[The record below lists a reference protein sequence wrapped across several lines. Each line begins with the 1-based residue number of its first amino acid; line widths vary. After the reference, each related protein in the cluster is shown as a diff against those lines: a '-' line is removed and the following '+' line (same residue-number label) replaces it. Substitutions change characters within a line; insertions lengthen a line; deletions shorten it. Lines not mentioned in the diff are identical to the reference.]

1 MSARKLD
8 SLNAL
13 PRQQVNVETRQTRL
27 DLSPDSVVI
36 RRDGIQF
43 RSVTAFAA
51 WTEMTVTLVSP
62 RDHGKV
68 NCNGVVVECRGDRHT
83 GYLVSLVLTGL
94 SRQSQERLNMLAYS
108 SPA

>member
-1 MSARKLD
+1 MPATRESGALD
-8 SLNAL
+8 SKAATLMLGAEGV
-13 PRQQVNVETRQTRL
+13 QQPHTFRFCPL
-27 DLSPDSVVI
+27 
-36 RRDGIQF
+36 GIQF
-43 RSVTAFAA
+43 YSPKPLDEFQVLNFKLKVTQPGNGAS
-51 WTEMTVTLVSP
+51 EI
-62 RDHGKV
+62 